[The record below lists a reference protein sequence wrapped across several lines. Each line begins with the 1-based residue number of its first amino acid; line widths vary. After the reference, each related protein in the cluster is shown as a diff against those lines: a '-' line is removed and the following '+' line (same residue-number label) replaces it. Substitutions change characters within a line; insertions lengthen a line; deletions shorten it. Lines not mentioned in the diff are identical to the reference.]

1 MIVSNRYKTL
11 FCHVPKVAGTNWKR
25 IFHVLEGH
33 FNTTAEIHS
42 NTSHR
47 SGLLHF
53 LQDYSNEQV
62 DHMLKTYKKITFVR
76 EPMERVL
83 SAYRNKFADD
93 HNNRKFH
100 HRYGVNIIK
109 KYRKNFTGEVTD
121 EHYTT
126 FNEFV
131 NYLIDLRP
139 RDEHDA
145 HWDLQYNLCSPCDI
159 NYDFIGK
166 YDTLKSDAALA
177 LQFMGADKVVT
188 FPDIGTKPAGRETK
202 TKMKTFFSQ
211 VSEDEFMR
219 LEKTYEEDYE
229 LFGFDKPKYPAE
241 GNRWTVYN

>member
-11 FCHVPKVAGTNWKR
+11 FCFVPKVACTNWKR

-33 FNTTAEIHS
+33 FNTTAEIERT
-42 NTSHR
+42 TSHE

-53 LQDYSNEQV
+53 LKDYSNEQV

-83 SAYRNKFADD
+83 SAYRNKFAYDYGR
-93 HNNRKFH
+93 NFH
-100 HRYGVNIIK
+100 HKFGIKIIK

-131 NYLIDLRP
+131 KYLIDLRP
-139 RDEHDA
+139 RDKHNE

-166 YDTLKSDAALA
+166 YDSLKSDAALA
-177 LQFMGADKVVT
+177 LQLMGADKVVT
-188 FPDIGTKPAGRETK
+188 FPDIGTKPVGEETT
-202 TKMKTFFSQ
+202 TKMETFFSQ
-211 VSEDEFMR
+211 VSEHEFMR
-219 LEKTYEEDYE
+219 LEKTYEKDYE
-229 LFGFDKPKYPAE
+229 FFGFDKPKYPG
-241 GNRWTVYN
+241 GNR